1 MSRSCPPTLIA
12 DFVRYLIEAGE
23 TEGLT
28 RRDLWL
34 LFGEFCLATGSDLP
48 TEAQLLRH
56 ARAAGLERYRIS
68 TGSRR
73 WLYCVRSAEVV
84 QLPDRKESA

>member
-1 MSRSCPPTLIA
+1 MSRSCSFALVA

-34 LFGEFCLATGSDLP
+34 LFGEFCLATGSELP

-56 ARAAGLERYRIS
+56 ARAAGLERYRVS
-68 TGSRR
+68 TGHRV

-84 QLPDRKESA
+84 QLPDREESA